1 VRSGRQ
7 AAAAAHLRHSVRQLL
22 RTYQSPPN
30 PCGFRPSQQLWASCI
45 DIDPKAA
52 DMAYIQLS
60 LLGIP
65 AEVITGNTLTM
76 AFSRTRFT
84 PVYYLNDWPEK
95 FAFRDRVKAMKKVL
109 SGFAA

>member
-1 VRSGRQ
+1 MVI
-7 AAAAAHLRHSVRQLL
+7 
-22 RTYQSPPN
+22 
-30 PCGFRPSQQLWASCI
+30 GFVQKMIEDGFNPSQQLWASCI

-65 AEVITGNTLTM
+65 AEVITGNTLSM
-76 AFSRTRFT
+76 EFSRTRFT

-109 SGFAA
+109 SLFTA